1 MYYKLHNVS
10 TNQTIFYDEL
20 SDWLFAKGFRIE
32 REAKASEV
40 CPFEMQAI
48 EHDMMEE
55 LFE

>member
-1 MYYKLHNVS
+1 MFYKLHNPI
-10 TNQTIFYDEL
+10 TNQSMFYDEL
-20 SDWLFAKGFRIE
+20 SDWLFAKGWRIE

-40 CPFEMQAI
+40 DPFEIQAI

>member
-20 SDWLFAKGFRIE
+20 SDWLFTKGFRIE

-40 CPFEMQAI
+40 DPFEMQAI